1 MINISFNFEGENIV
15 IQANLDEKMID
26 IINRYLTKIRLDIE
40 NIYFLYNGI
49 FLDKELV
56 VNQVINKL
64 NREEKKMAIL
74 VNLLDY
80 ENKNTNTKDSFII

>member
-1 MINISFNFEGENIV
+1 
-15 IQANLDEKMID
+15 MID

-80 ENKNTNTKDSFII
+80 GNKNTNTKDSFII